1 MTTFLFFADDWGRHP
16 SSAQYLA
23 RELARRYQV
32 LWINTIGMRKP
43 AFDLYTCR
51 RAAEKF
57 RDWFIQSHKATPS
70 HSKIRVL
77 NPFLIPNWRS
87 PAIQRLNSRSIS
99 LSIKRYIQSTTYP
112 LIGVTAIPLPAYWL
126 DTIPVNAW
134 VYYCVDNFTDW
145 PGLDGHTL
153 RNCES
158 ATITRARLLVAAS
171 STLQCHIH
179 TYGRTARLLTHG
191 IDLDTWMRSAR
202 DEYPPCP
209 VPIKKPAVMWW
220 GLLDKRLDW
229 SWILSAASQMPD
241 VTFVLVGPIQY
252 KPDSLSQYRNI
263 VVHGAVPVKCLPAI
277 AKYADVLMMPY
288 ADNEVTRAMQPLKLL
303 EYLAT
308 GKPIVARR
316 LPALE
321 RWACFLHLCDTAEE
335 FRSCLAST
343 IHQPPSHDQLKARQ
357 HLLRQESWQAK
368 AKLFLEWLD
377 DLGLLATSN

>member
-23 RELARRYQV
+23 RQLARNYQV
-32 LWINTIGMRKP
+32 LWINTIGMRRP

-51 RAAEKF
+51 RTFEKL
-57 RDWFIQSHKATPS
+57 RDWIIQSHKAPS
-70 HSKIRVL
+70 SQSKIRVL
-77 NPFLIPNWRS
+77 NPFLIPEWRS
-87 PAIQRLNSRSIS
+87 LAIQRWNSRSIN
-99 LSIKRYIQSTTYP
+99 LSIKANIQSTRSS
-112 LIGVTAIPLPAYWL
+112 LIGVTAIPLPANWL
-126 DTIPVNAW
+126 DSMPVKAW

-158 ATITRARLLVAAS
+158 ATITRARLLIAAS
-171 STLQCHIH
+171 SRLQCHID

-191 IDLDTWMRSAR
+191 IDLDTWMRSER
-202 DEYPPCP
+202 DDYLPYPLS
-209 VPIKKPAVMWW
+209 IKKPAVIWW

-229 SWILSAASQMPD
+229 SWILSAASELSD
-241 VTFVLVGPIQY
+241 VTFLLLGPIQY
-252 KPDSLSQYRNI
+252 KPDSLSRYKNI
-263 VVHGAVPVKCLPAI
+263 VVSGPVPVHYLPRI

-288 ADNEVTRAMQPLKLL
+288 TDNEVTRAMQPLKLL

-321 RWACFLHLCDTAEE
+321 RWDCFLHLCDTARE
-335 FRSCLAST
+335 FISCLALA
-343 IHQPPSHDQLKARQ
+343 IQQPPSHDQLKARID
-357 HLLRQESWQAK
+357 LLRQESWQAK
-368 AKLFLEWLD
+368 AKLFIGWLD
-377 DLGLLATSN
+377 ELGLLTTSN